1 MTLDPETLDPETRDP
16 DARPGEPRTGGDTG
30 GYFSSSK
37 ISVGTAGTDV
47 RGSNRLNAELRL
59 AGVIGWLWLVGLLH
73 AVTWIWAVGLLSTDR
88 LRELPWLD
96 IVVPQILAFGAVGVS
111 LLRELPWVR
120 WPSSAAGR
128 RRTPWLVALGWPAL
142 PLSLFLVIR
151 HRRIPHDAFATPEQV
166 ERAFLRLLELPR
178 LCALRFVG
186 WGALAY
192 LVDAVLLGVHAGWD
206 HDVVI
211 AIAILWVGI
220 LGPLAATVHG
230 WGRAI
235 LRPEYLAAPRT
246 APTPFRRTGEL
257 RPRLF
262 VAAAAASVG
271 AIAAPLAAGYLWIRG
286 IDPVRPRIE
295 ATEAAERLVR
305 LVESGQGGLAAR
317 SLADR
322 PLATVVHGEL
332 VFGAERRLVP
342 MADGLVDTDGDGAP
356 DTVVVRRADIAAIVP
371 FGAPS
376 EPPTRLFWACGF
388 VCLALSLGA
397 LVLIVVDVHRDVTRA
412 AAQVAAVADGRA
424 PPPLTRGSFSSHEIR
439 QLVKAVDAL
448 VQRITEANVAKYV
461 AIERAK
467 EADRLKS
474 QFLANMSHDLRSP
487 LNSVIGFSE
496 LLLSG
501 IEGELT
507 PGQRELVEPIHAG
520 GRYLLQQ
527 IDDILDT
534 AKLEASRLELHPE
547 PTPPAALVSR
557 AIQSARQRRPHVDWA
572 TDIAAGLPVVFCDP
586 YRTAQAF
593 ENVLSFAAERCEDER
608 VQIAVRPGRSLG
620 RRVVFVRVATP
631 KKPATAEQLAQA
643 RRGFTRIPGHRGLGL
658 GLPLAGAILEL
669 SGGSLSI
676 EELAGGMV
684 FTLELPAPE
693 GRRTRAKTDPNQ

>member
-1 MTLDPETLDPETRDP
+1 MIGPTDMRAPGSRAQTDGETGR
-16 DARPGEPRTGGDTG
+16 
-30 GYFSSSK
+30 YFSSSNVP
-37 ISVGTAGTDV
+37 VGAGATDIQ
-47 RGSNRLNAELRL
+47 GSHRLEAELRF
-59 AGVIGWLWLVGLLH
+59 AGMVGWLWLVGLLH
-73 AVTWIWAVGLLSTDR
+73 AVTWIWAVGLLSTQQ
-88 LRELPWLD
+88 LRDIPWLD
-96 IVVPQILAFGAVGVS
+96 VVVPQVLAFGAVGVS

-120 WPSSAAGR
+120 WPSASAGR
-128 RRTPWLVALGWPAL
+128 RRTIWLALLGWPAL
-142 PLSLFLVIR
+142 PFAIVLAVR
-151 HRRIPHDAFATPEQV
+151 HRRIPHDAMATPEQI

-192 LVDAVLLGVHAGWD
+192 LVDAVLLGLHAGWD
-206 HDVVI
+206 QDVVI
-211 AIAILWVGI
+211 AIAVLWVGI

-235 LRPEYLAAPRT
+235 LRPEYLSAPRT
-246 APTPFRRTGEL
+246 APIPFRRTGEL
-257 RPRLF
+257 RPRLV
-262 VAAAAASVG
+262 VAAGAACVG

-286 IDPVRPRIE
+286 IDP
-295 ATEAAERLVR
+295 AAMLPLRLL
-305 LVESGQGGLAAR
+305 LVCAA
-317 SLADR
+317 LCM
-322 PLATVVHGEL
+322 
-332 VFGAERRLVP
+332 VFA
-342 MADGLVDTDGDGAP
+342 
-356 DTVVVRRADIAAIVP
+356 
-371 FGAPS
+371 
-376 EPPTRLFWACGF
+376 
-388 VCLALSLGA
+388 LGA
-397 LVLIVVDVHRDVTRA
+397 IVLIVVDVHRDVTRA

-439 QLVKAVDAL
+439 QLVQAVDAL

-496 LLLSG
+496 LLLTG
-501 IEGELT
+501 IEGELA
-507 PGQRELVEPIHAG
+507 PGQRELVEPIHVG
-520 GRYLLQQ
+520 GRHLLQQ

-557 AIQSARQRRPHVDWA
+557 AIQSARARRPHVEWA

-586 YRTAQAF
+586 YRTTQAL
-593 ENVLSFAAERCEDER
+593 ENVLAFAAERCHDER
-608 VQIAVRPGRSLG
+608 VQIAVRPGRSVG

-676 EELAGGMV
+676 EELGDGMV

-693 GRRTRAKTDPNQ
+693 ARRKRLKTDPNQ